1 MKQKDFSW
9 LVTALV
15 LFVLASFV
23 AGCSVSHPA
32 MRGSVVAVVENEAHI
47 CIGTSDGLKVGDT
60 LAVYRTRQ
68 VGRSNLPYGPYRSPG
83 EIQRSFQYE
92 KVRVGKVRVT
102 RLFDEHFAA
111 VEVVAGE
118 IDYPDIVEKS
128 LTR

>member
-68 VGRSNLPYGPYRSPG
+68 VGRSNL
-83 EIQRSFQYE
+83 
-92 KVRVGKVRVT
+92 
-102 RLFDEHFAA
+102 
-111 VEVVAGE
+111 
-118 IDYPDIVEKS
+118 
-128 LTR
+128 